1 MRFLKRLGYV
11 VTALVMILVF
21 LMYKGDLPASEV
33 DAKYASKHSR
43 FLDVAPGARIHYR
56 DEGNPLGL
64 PLVLVHGSN
73 ASLHTWEPWVQRLGN
88 EFRVITLDLPGHGL
102 TGRVVGDDYSSA
114 AFIETINAVVE
125 HLGVSGFALGGNSM
139 GGGATWRYTLAYPE
153 KVSAMILI
161 DASGL
166 PQWGR
171 QRDPSADADDKGRPL
186 AFTLLSKPWF
196 RAIARFIDP
205 YQLAAQGVRASYN
218 NSPMVDQA
226 LIDRYYE
233 LSIREGTRDATLAR
247 FSSYSSRKGETVDL
261 SVLTQPTLIM
271 WGVEDG
277 LIPVSVAEE
286 FEMVLP
292 NAQKVVYDGIGHI
305 PMEEHPD
312 VSASDVRAFLKTL

>member
-1 MRFLKRLGYV
+1 MRFLKYTGYLLAV
-11 VTALVMILVF
+11 LTVTLVF
-21 LMYKGDLPASEV
+21 LLYKGDLPAEMVDVKYRSEN
-33 DAKYASKHSR
+33 SR
-43 FLDVAPGARIHYR
+43 FLDIASGARIHFR
-56 DEGNPLGL
+56 DEGNPSGK
-64 PLVLVHGSN
+64 PLVLIHGSN

-102 TGRVVGDDYSSA
+102 TGRVPGDDYSST
-114 AFIETINAVVE
+114 AFVETINAVVE
-125 HLGVSGFALGGNSM
+125 HLGVKAFALGGNSM

-161 DASGL
+161 DASGP
-166 PQWGR
+166 PQWWHER
-171 QRDPSADADDKGRPL
+171 VQPTEDDNERRPL

-196 RAIARFIDP
+196 RAIARYIDP
-205 YQLAAQGVRASYN
+205 YQLAVQGVQSSYN
-218 NSPMVDQA
+218 NSPVVDQA

-247 FSSYSSRKGETVDL
+247 FSSYSAGEAEAIDL

-271 WGVEDG
+271 WGVEDA
-277 LIPVSVAEE
+277 LIPVSVADK

-292 NAQKVVYDGIGHI
+292 NASKVVYEGVGHI

-312 VSASDVRAFLKTL
+312 ESADDVSAFLKTL

>member
-1 MRFLKRLGYV
+1 MRVLKRLGFV
-11 VTALVMILVF
+11 MTALVMILIV

-33 DAKYASKHSR
+33 DAKYANKHSR
-43 FLDVAPGARIHYR
+43 FLDVASGARIHYR

-73 ASLHTWEPWVQRLGN
+73 ASLHTWEPWVQRLGY

-102 TGRVVGDDYSSA
+102 TGRVVGDDYSSVAFVA
-114 AFIETINAVVE
+114 AINAVVE

-153 KVSAMILI
+153 KVIAMILI

-166 PQWGR
+166 PQWRSERVQSSDVGNER
-171 QRDPSADADDKGRPL
+171 RPL

-196 RAIARFIDP
+196 RAIARYIDP

-218 NSPMVDQA
+218 NSPVVDQA

-247 FSSYSSRKGETVDL
+247 FSGYSTGKVAAINL
-261 SVLTQPTLIM
+261 SVLRQPTLIM
-271 WGVEDG
+271 WGAEDG
-277 LIPVSVAEE
+277 LIPVSVADK
-286 FEMVLP
+286 FEMALP
-292 NAQKVVYDGIGHI
+292 NARKVVYEDVGHI
-305 PMEEHPD
+305 PMEELPD
-312 VSASDVRAFLKTL
+312 RSADDVRAFLRTL

>member
-1 MRFLKRLGYV
+1 MRLLKYTGYLLAV
-11 VTALVMILVF
+11 LTVTLVF
-21 LMYKGDLPASEV
+21 LLYKGDLPAEVVDVKYRSEN
-33 DAKYASKHSR
+33 SR
-43 FLDVAPGARIHYR
+43 FLDIASGARIHFR
-56 DEGNPLGL
+56 DEGNPSGQ
-64 PLVLVHGSN
+64 PLVLIHGSN
-73 ASLHTWEPWVQRLGN
+73 ASLHTWEPWVQRLGS

-102 TGRVVGDDYSSA
+102 TGRVPGDDYSST
-114 AFIETINAVVE
+114 AFVETINAVVE
-125 HLGVSGFALGGNSM
+125 HLGVKAFALGGNSM

-161 DASGL
+161 DASGP
-166 PQWGR
+166 PQWWR
-171 QRDPSADADDKGRPL
+171 ERVQPSEDDHERRPL

-196 RAIARFIDP
+196 RAIARYIDP
-205 YQLAAQGVRASYN
+205 YQLAVQGVQSSYN
-218 NSPMVDQA
+218 NSPVVDQA

-247 FSSYSSRKGETVDL
+247 FSSYSSGEAEEIDI

-277 LIPVSVAEE
+277 LIPVSVADK

-292 NAQKVVYDGIGHI
+292 NASKVVYEGVGHI

-312 VSASDVRAFLKTL
+312 ESADDVRSFLKTL